1 MVNGA
6 MARLS
11 GGYRSPALFGAVI
24 DAVSG
29 FVDTVTDAV
38 DGIPFVETAV
48 SLALR
53 PVTGA
58 LETVDRVVNEVENV
72 VGAIN
77 YIAGNDETVED
88 TGSSGGSESCPGCPA
103 AWMGDG
109 FCDDGCFT
117 ASCGFDLGDCDGVT
131 ASESDCA
138 YGCFDYY
145 IADGICDVACNVAG
159 CSYDGGDCDAPASKY
174 CHLTHVSD
182 TVPGYLTVGNGG
194 DLLMTLEK
202 PTVRWYIDYVNTES
216 FRLSHNGLY
225 MDAG

>member
-1 MVNGA
+1 
-6 MARLS
+6 MARTRRIM
-11 GGYRSPALFGAVI
+11 GNDTRPGHKGYLEVTVHPRFFGAVI

-48 SLALR
+48 SLALG

-77 YIAGNDETVED
+77 YITGNDETEED

-109 FCDDGCFT
+109 FCDDACFT
-117 ASCGFDLGDCDGVT
+117 ASCGFDLGDCDG
-131 ASESDCA
+131 
-138 YGCFDYY
+138 
-145 IADGICDVACNVAG
+145 
-159 CSYDGGDCDAPASKY
+159 
-174 CHLTHVSD
+174 
-182 TVPGYLTVGNGG
+182 
-194 DLLMTLEK
+194 
-202 PTVRWYIDYVNTES
+202 
-216 FRLSHNGLY
+216 
-225 MDAG
+225 